1 MERVAHYF
9 WAVRIPDEIKQTMY
23 EELNRIKPV
32 FQFKRWVD
40 LNDYHITLAFL
51 GAVNP
56 QQLSSVIESV
66 GESIKIQKAF
76 MLDIK
81 GLGVFGAEKSPRIFW
96 GAVSEADALYEIQAI
111 VHQTCLAEGFK
122 LETRPYHPHI
132 TFARK
137 WGANEDFLVD
147 YLVTQN
153 PFKEKHLSFKVNEI
167 VLYKSNIENTPKY
180 EPIASIYLE
189 E

>member
-9 WAVRIPDEIKQTMY
+9 WAVRIPDEVKQTIY
-23 EELNRIKPV
+23 EELTRIKPI

-56 QQLSSVIESV
+56 KQLTSVIESV
-66 GESIKIQKAF
+66 GEAIKNRKAF

-81 GLGVFGAEKSPRIFW
+81 GLGVFGAQKSPRIFW
-96 GAVSEADALYEIQAI
+96 GAVSESDALYKIQEI
-111 VHQTCLAEGFK
+111 VHQTCLDEGFK

-132 TFARK
+132 TLARK

-147 YLVTQN
+147 NLVTQN
-153 PFKEKHLSFKVNEI
+153 PFKEKLLSFEVNEI
-167 VLYKSNIENTPKY
+167 VLYKSNVENTPKY
-180 EPIASIYLE
+180 EPVASFSLV
-189 E
+189 

>member
-81 GLGVFGAEKSPRIFW
+81 GLGVLELKNHLEYFG
-96 GAVSEADALYEIQAI
+96 VQ
-111 VHQTCLAEGFK
+111 
-122 LETRPYHPHI
+122 
-132 TFARK
+132 
-137 WGANEDFLVD
+137 
-147 YLVTQN
+147 
-153 PFKEKHLSFKVNEI
+153 
-167 VLYKSNIENTPKY
+167 
-180 EPIASIYLE
+180 
-189 E
+189 

>member
-9 WAVRIPDEIKQTMY
+9 WAVRIPDGIKQTIH
-23 EELNRIKPV
+23 EELTRSKPI

-56 QQLSSVIESV
+56 KQLTSVIESV
-66 GESIKIQKAF
+66 GEAIKNQKTF

-81 GLGVFGAEKSPRIFW
+81 GLGVFGAPKSPRIFW
-96 GAVSEADALYEIQAI
+96 GAVSEADALYKIQEN
-111 VHQTCLAEGFK
+111 VNQTCLAEGFK
-122 LETRPYHPHI
+122 LDTRPYHPHI
-132 TFARK
+132 TLARK

-147 YLVTQN
+147 NLVTRN
-153 PFKEKHLSFKVNEI
+153 PFKEKPLSFKVNEI

>member
-9 WAVRIPDEIKQTMY
+9 WAVRLPDEVKQTIN
-23 EELNRIKPV
+23 EELSQIKSI

-56 QQLSSVIESV
+56 KQLTSVNESV
-66 GESIKIQKAF
+66 GEAIKNQNAF

-81 GLGVFGAEKSPRIFW
+81 GFGVFGVQKSSRIFW
-96 GAVSEADALYEIQAI
+96 GEVSEADALYKLQKI
-111 VHQTCLAEGFK
+111 VHQTCLAEGFQ

-132 TFARK
+132 TLARK
-137 WGANEDFLVD
+137 WGAKEDFIMDNLD
-147 YLVTQN
+147 TLN
-153 PFKEKHLSFKVNEI
+153 PFKEKPLSFEVNEI
-167 VLYKSNIENTPKY
+167 VLYKSNVENTPKY
-180 EPIASIYLE
+180 EPIASIHLV
-189 E
+189 

>member
-9 WAVRIPDEIKQTMY
+9 WAVRIPDGIKQTIH
-23 EELNRIKPV
+23 EELTRSKPI

-66 GESIKIQKAF
+66 GNAIQNQKAF

-81 GLGVFGAEKSPRIFW
+81 GLGVFGAQSSPRIFW
-96 GAVSEADALYEIQAI
+96 GAVSEAAPLYKLKEI
-111 VHQTCLAEGFK
+111 VHQTCLDEGFT

-132 TFARK
+132 TLARK
-137 WGANEDFLVD
+137 WEGNEDFNVNN
-147 YLVTQN
+147 LVTHN
-153 PFKEKHLSFKVNEI
+153 PFKEKPLSFQITEI
-167 VLYKSNIENTPKY
+167 VLYKSNVENTPKY
-180 EPIASIYLE
+180 EPIVTFSLV
-189 E
+189 

>member
-1 MERVAHYF
+1 
-9 WAVRIPDEIKQTMY
+9 
-23 EELNRIKPV
+23 
-32 FQFKRWVD
+32 
-40 LNDYHITLAFL
+40 
-51 GAVNP
+51 
-56 QQLSSVIESV
+56 
-66 GESIKIQKAF
+66 

-81 GLGVFGAEKSPRIFW
+81 GLVFLELKITSYIL
-96 GAVSEADALYEIQAI
+96 GAVSEADALYKIQEI

-137 WGANEDFLVD
+137 WGVNEDFLVD
-147 YLVTQN
+147 NLSTRN
-153 PFKEKHLSFKVNEI
+153 PFKEKPLSFKVNEI